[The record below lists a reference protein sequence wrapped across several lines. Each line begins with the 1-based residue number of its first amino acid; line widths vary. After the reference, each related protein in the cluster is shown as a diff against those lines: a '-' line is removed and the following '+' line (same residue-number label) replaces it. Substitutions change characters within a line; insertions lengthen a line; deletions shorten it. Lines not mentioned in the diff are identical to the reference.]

1 MSSRT
6 VTAHSKFQNGGRGG
20 TGFNIAEP
28 GQCASAYMDDRTGK
42 DRDEI
47 WVSKQVW
54 QDLTDRNIRD
64 DAALMSIA
72 PTVHERVALEEQEQ
86 IAEEEAV
93 TAKSNITKTGLA
105 ADSCLRIMLGTL
117 LCWCAALR

>member
-1 MSSRT
+1 
-6 VTAHSKFQNGGRGG
+6 
-20 TGFNIAEP
+20 
-28 GQCASAYMDDRTGK
+28 MDDRTGK

-54 QDLTDRNIRD
+54 RDLTDRNIRD
-64 DAALMSIA
+64 DAALMSIP

-105 ADSCLRIMLGTL
+105 ADSCPQVSRAMSGCDLEPLLRNTAQMAPNG
-117 LCWCAALR
+117 